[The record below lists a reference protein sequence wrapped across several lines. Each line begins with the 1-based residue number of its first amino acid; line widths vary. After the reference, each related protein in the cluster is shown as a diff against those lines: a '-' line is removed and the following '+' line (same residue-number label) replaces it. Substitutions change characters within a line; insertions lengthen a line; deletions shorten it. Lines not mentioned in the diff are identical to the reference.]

1 MGERLDN
8 DSGAAGRVAT
18 MTPLAT
24 VADESSKAGYV
35 SIDFGI
41 DAPRPPCIAALES
54 DGAILGD
61 TAEALKMLVLW
72 QKEVVNTS
80 YKGKG
85 SGPSPFESFLEGDKA
100 LPAGDHHEN
109 LILWASE
116 KGRQPISRDDA
127 EKIICEV
134 AESDLSFSCKLA
146 KRCPS
151 AAEFCEPEKCKR
163 RKAKGTT
170 EGEGEEVPEELKDL
184 ASLILREGKPLDL
197 IVDSCERFV
206 LGARDATRKLVCCEM
221 VQLIPS
227 SRGLHPKLN
236 GESGSGKTWC
246 LKVFLHHLPSDAYV
260 AGGLTPK
267 ALAYHMLGDKLF
279 IVLDDYLPNED
290 LDTIMKVTSSS
301 FHKPYLHRTVK
312 RQEGVT
318 LTIGKEM
325 TWCVTS
331 VDASQDIQVLNRQI
345 PLNTDDSED
354 LTAMVNAHTISSYGE
369 GLPELYEDET
379 VLICREMFRQLRAL
393 DEIKVRVPFTDRI
406 EWLDSSNR
414 RNPSI
419 FMDILIGITALHCF
433 QREVDEDGYYLATE
447 EDFECAK
454 SLFTDNVDVQELI
467 NRLTT
472 KERQFAEL
480 LVAHPEGLTRQE
492 VSEML
497 KVSPARVSQIARG
510 EKKGNDGGLMQK
522 LPGFDMVPVT
532 RRLSDYESRT
542 YQVYQLT
549 TYDRLAGF
557 DAVVRLNPNCKGG
570 VSLEPNSKI
579 DSKGVT
585 TCSSKYSKYVVRTD
599 LTEPL
604 TGGVSLPFSHSQNQP
619 NSPYSDS
626 KRGLTGYLSPKNQPN
641 NLTLDSSR
649 KAYLVLRDVGPI
661 VGLDGMPRTLKRNDV
676 ISGLPDRLVEKM
688 VDQGIIREV
697 SE

>member
-1 MGERLDN
+1 
-8 DSGAAGRVAT
+8 
-18 MTPLAT
+18 MTPPAS
-24 VADESSKAGYV
+24 VAQGGVTTSPDPWSGWPKISS
-35 SIDFGI
+35 I
-41 DAPRPPCIAALES
+41 RPPCIE
-54 DGAILGD
+54 
-61 TAEALKMLVLW
+61 LVW
-72 QKEVVNTS
+72 EVGPSQDDPNPKEVLRQLCLHFKEAVATTYPKIS
-80 YKGKG
+80 FEEWLD
-85 SGPSPFESFLEGDKA
+85 SGEYGD
-100 LPAGDHHEN
+100 N
-109 LILWASE
+109 LARLQQWNRRTG
-116 KGRQPISRDDA
+116 GRLTDA
-127 EKIICEV
+127 DVEEV
-134 AESDLSFSCKLA
+134 AVKVGDSDRTRFTCTGA
-146 KRCPS
+146 KRCLSLKQGCDPDD
-151 AAEFCEPEKCKR
+151 CKLC
-163 RKAKGTT
+163 KAKAAT

-279 IVLDDYLPNED
+279 IVLDDYVPNED

-312 RQEGVT
+312 RQEGIT

-393 DEIKVRVPFTDRI
+393 DEIKIRVPFTDRV
-406 EWLDSSNR
+406 EWLDTSNR

-480 LVAHPEGLTRQE
+480 LVTHPEGLTRQE

-510 EKKGNDGGLMQK
+510 EKKGDDGGLMQK

-542 YQVYQLT
+542 YQVYQLN

-570 VSLEPNSKI
+570 VSQEANSKN

-585 TCSSKYSKYVVRTD
+585 TYSSKYSKYIIRKN
-599 LTEPL
+599 LTGPL
-604 TGGVSLPFSHSQNQP
+604 TGEVSLSLSNSQNKP
-619 NSPYSDS
+619 YSPYSDS
-626 KRGLTGYLSPKNQPN
+626 RRGLTGDLSPKNQPY
-641 NLTLDSSR
+641 NLTLDSSQ
-649 KAYLVLRDVGPI
+649 KAYLVLKDIPTFT
-661 VGLDGMPRTLKRNDV
+661 DGAKSWTLKRGDLF
-676 ISGLPDRLVEKM
+676 SGLSDVLAKLLIENESV
-688 VDQGIIREV
+688 QEV
-697 SE
+697 KE